1 MRRII
6 VLELIEPVMLP
17 KPLFSLL
24 IVVATWSV
32 PAVSQASLG
41 IASAQNCMECH
52 AVDRHF
58 NAPSFKQIGAR
69 YKGDKTAQ
77 DRLTNKVLTG
87 GGGQW
92 GPNPMPPQIITR
104 SDAQKVVAWIL
115 TLK

>member
-1 MRRII
+1 MFY
-6 VLELIEPVMLP
+6 
-17 KPLFSLL
+17 KKSAAL
-24 IVVATWSV
+24 IVATASLCV
-32 PAVSQASLG
+32 PTVSQASLG

-58 NAPSFKQIGAR
+58 NAPSFRQIGAR

-77 DRLTNKVLTG
+77 DRLAKKVLTG

-92 GPNPMPPQIITR
+92 GPNSMPPQIITK

>member
-1 MRRII
+1 MFY
-6 VLELIEPVMLP
+6 
-17 KPLFSLL
+17 KKSAALL
-24 IVVATWSV
+24 VATASLCV
-32 PAVSQASLG
+32 PTLSQASLG

-58 NAPSFKQIGAR
+58 NAPSFQQIGAR

-77 DRLTNKVLTG
+77 ERLTKKVLTG

-92 GPNPMPPQIITR
+92 GPNSMPPQIITK

>member
-1 MRRII
+1 
-6 VLELIEPVMLP
+6 MLY
-17 KPLFSLL
+17 KNSAALLLTALFLGVPSL
-24 IVVATWSV
+24 SH
-32 PAVSQASLG
+32 ASLR

-69 YKGDKTAQ
+69 YRGDKTAQ
-77 DRLTNKVLTG
+77 ERLAKKVLTG
-87 GGGQW
+87 GSGQW
-92 GPNPMPPQIITR
+92 GPNAMPPQIITQ